1 MNIYSLADTIREHL
15 ILVAGVSGNIEALYE
30 RTIYVSEYTNLNGYK
45 IFVGCTFVFD
55 EFPMQPLKLLAVCGC
70 TFVCLEKNKRGQLS
84 TFDYSYY
91 SRTLPEPMSCYFPR
105 VIESR
110 SSSFTTNCLQLVT
123 EVSEAAAQVKR
134 HNQENNQSK
143 LQFSYSGKDFSF
155 SSRSF
160 SAGVELEIPVSYE
173 RVRSVKYNRRHWF
186 MDTDLSQLTGD
197 LEVVSL
203 PTNMSFLK
211 SERFFNRV
219 TELYSL
225 VQAPTDVSSYVDYKH
240 QTTRG
245 SGIHVHISW
254 HKQHNLSAS
263 EVREFYYK
271 ELASRGGQVFC
282 LATGGKSFEQF
293 QQYSPYL
300 SEHEGGLKYDCV
312 NVVNERHVELRW
324 LANDPDPTVVCI
336 RVKTAID
343 IFETAVLQLYRQKIA
358 TSTRI
363 KLWTI
368 QPHFK
373 LLPKPTAPQTTLA
386 L

>member
-1 MNIYSLADTIREHL
+1 MNFYSFADTIRKHL
-15 ILVAGVSGNIEALYE
+15 NLVAGVSDYLESVHE
-30 RTIYVSEYTNLNGYK
+30 RTINVSEYTNLNGYK

-55 EFPMQPLKLLAVCGC
+55 EVPMQPLHLFAVCGC
-70 TFVCLEKNKRGQLS
+70 TFVCLEKNKQGQLAKI
-84 TFDYSYY
+84 DYCYY
-91 SRTLPEPMSCYFPR
+91 SSMLPEPMSCYLPKI
-105 VIESR
+105 IESR
-110 SSSFTTNCLQLVT
+110 SSSFRIYCMILIA
-123 EVSEAAAQVKR
+123 EVSEAAAYVKQ
-134 HNQENNQSK
+134 HNQENNLSK

-160 SAGVELEIPVSYE
+160 SAGVELEIPVSYD
-173 RVRSVKYNRRHWF
+173 RVHSVKYNRRHWF
-186 MDTDLSQLTGD
+186 METDNSQLEGD
-197 LEVVSL
+197 LEVASL

-225 VQAPTDVSSYVDYKH
+225 VQAPTDVSSYVDHEH
-240 QTTRG
+240 QTTKG

-271 ELASRGGQVFC
+271 ELASRGGLVFC
-282 LATGGKSFEQF
+282 LTTGGKSFGQF
-293 QQYSPYL
+293 QKYSPYL
-300 SEHEGGLKYDCV
+300 IEHEGGLKYDCV

-324 LANDPDPTVVCI
+324 LANDPDPTVVCARI
-336 RVKTAID
+336 KLAID
-343 IFETAVLQLYRQKIA
+343 IFETAVLELYRQKIA

-373 LLPKPTAPQTTLA
+373 LLPKAIAPQTTLA